1 MEIYIRKAVIEDF
14 AAVRNIIQQVHDMHV
29 NWRPDIHRRNDDL
42 FTTEYFEKFLAEDAF
57 YVAVTDGR
65 VVGVLSLVFRH
76 IESPAHVTRD
86 VVFIDTMAV
95 DEGYRG
101 RGIGHLFFET
111 VKEIKTKRKYDGIE
125 LQVNAKNRAAY
136 EMYRHYGFTDKSINM
151 ELLEEKLTD

>member
-111 VKEIKTKRKYDGIE
+111 VKEIKTSGSMTASNCRSTRKTARPTRCTGITASPTSQSTWSC
-125 LQVNAKNRAAY
+125 LRKN
-136 EMYRHYGFTDKSINM
+136 
-151 ELLEEKLTD
+151 